1 MMKKIF
7 KPIIYAAIFC
17 LVFGVSAYLT
27 LSFIIGTEKTVV
39 IPDLVGKD
47 IVYALEMLTDLGVN
61 IKVKGSAY
69 SDRVPKNHVISQRP
83 EPGAVIKEGR
93 DVHLVFSKGEEQ
105 LIMPNLMG
113 LPVPQAEIILEEN
126 TLEKHVVSETYHD
139 HIGARAIVA
148 QYPPSGMHVNRN
160 THVNLLVSKGQR
172 PAMFV
177 MPDFTG
183 MGLEAAILKI
193 EEKGLVPGV
202 IHTVY
207 KPDVPQNVVIDQEPL
222 FGGPVEIK
230 TRVNLVINRK
240 ADEKNR
246 PIDLKGIHGVRLFHY
261 KTGFGFLKKHIRVEM
276 NVFNNAIR
284 VVDGFIGPGETIW
297 VIVPNQTDVTL
308 ILYENNELVKTE
320 IYDAW

>member
-1 MMKKIF
+1 MMTKIF
-7 KPIIYAAIFC
+7 KPIMYGVIFC

-47 IVYALEMLTDLGVN
+47 IIYALEVLTDLGVN

-69 SDRVPKNHVISQRP
+69 SDRVPKNFVISQRP
-83 EPGAVIKEGR
+83 EPGAIIKEGR
-93 DVHLVFSKGEEQ
+93 DVHIVFSKGEER
-105 LIMPNLMG
+105 LIMPILVG
-113 LPVPQAEIILEEN
+113 LPLPQAEIILEEN
-126 TLEKHVVSETYHD
+126 TLEKNVVSHTYND
-139 HIGARAIVA
+139 HPGARAIVA
-148 QYPPSGMHVNRN
+148 QYPSPGMHVNR
-160 THVNLLVSKGQR
+160 TARVNLLVSKGPR

-222 FGGPVEIK
+222 FGGPVTIK
-230 TRVNLVINRK
+230 TRVNLVINRQN
-240 ADEKNR
+240 DEKTR
-246 PIDLKGIHGVRLFHY
+246 PIDLKGIHGVRLFQY
-261 KTGFGFLKKHIRVEM
+261 NTGFGFLKKQIRVEM
-276 NVFNNAIR
+276 NVFNNAIP
-284 VVDGFIGPGETIW
+284 VVNAFFGPGETIW
-297 VIVPNQTDVTL
+297 IVVPNQTDVTL